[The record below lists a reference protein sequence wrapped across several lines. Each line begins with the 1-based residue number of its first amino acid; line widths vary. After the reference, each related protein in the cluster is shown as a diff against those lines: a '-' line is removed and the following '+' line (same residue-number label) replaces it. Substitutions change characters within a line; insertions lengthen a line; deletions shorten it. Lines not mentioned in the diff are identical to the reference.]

1 MSRSFDLS
9 IIQALAIAI
18 QHLAFVNNA
27 EICAEGHLLRVV
39 VPCGL
44 FHADHQCFGAAHTRL
59 PLGPLLH
66 ASTIT
71 ASNLAIMLC
80 TGPQA
85 DFPVRDVYVA
95 VAQRG
100 VS

>member
-1 MSRSFDLS
+1 MRGPNRENIGPFY
-9 IIQALAIAI
+9 IVRVRGPKHAHPGPAFLACR
-18 QHLAFVNNA
+18 
-27 EICAEGHLLRVV
+27 E
-39 VPCGL
+39 
-44 FHADHQCFGAAHTRL
+44 CFGAAHTRL

-66 ASTIT
+66 ASTVT